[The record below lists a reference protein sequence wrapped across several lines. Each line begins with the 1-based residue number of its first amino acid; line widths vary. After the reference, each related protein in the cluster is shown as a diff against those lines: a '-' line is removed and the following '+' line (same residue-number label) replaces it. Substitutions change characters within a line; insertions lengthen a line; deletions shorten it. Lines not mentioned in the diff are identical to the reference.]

1 MALIAMAVHDTEENQ
16 RSKYTKE
23 TIESLFET
31 VDFSQHRLIIID
43 NGSCQE
49 TKELIQK
56 SGCIVDTTKFKEN
69 HNPFVLITNTDNIG
83 TAKAINQ
90 AWKLAA
96 PGETLIKMDNDVVIN
111 NYGWVEEMETA
122 MRLGGYGIVGL
133 KRKDLMQHPNAKDNW
148 KTQLKM
154 LPHQKGEQ
162 WIVVEES
169 EDIMGTVQMF
179 NPNLINKMGGLMQ
192 AGVYGFDDTLACIRA
207 KLLGYKLAFLPHID
221 IDHIDVGG
229 DAYTEW
235 KRKYAEE
242 KMKEFYAIKEGLING
257 TIPIKVEL

>member
-16 RSKYTKE
+16 RAKYTKQ
-23 TIESLFET
+23 TLESLIET
-31 VDFSQHRLIIID
+31 VDLNKHKLYLINNNSCKETQDLLNKYCWINTLLNIYVID
-43 NGSCQE
+43 N
-49 TKELIQK
+49 T
-56 SGCIVDTTKFKEN
+56 EN
-69 HNPFVLITNTDNIG
+69 LG

-90 AWKLAA
+90 AWYLSDK
-96 PGETLIKMDNDVVIN
+96 GETLVKMDNDVVIN
-111 NYGWVEEMETA
+111 NYGWVEDMETA

-154 LPHQKGEQ
+154 LPHQKGEP

-179 NPNLINKMGGLMQ
+179 NPSLINKMGGLMQ

-235 KRKYAEE
+235 KRKYAAD
-242 KMKEFYAIKEGLING
+242 KTKEFYEIKQGLING
-257 TIPIKVEL
+257 SIPIKVNL

>member
-1 MALIAMAVHDTEENQ
+1 MCAMIAMAVYDTEENG
-16 RSKYTKE
+16 RTKYTKE
-23 TIESLFET
+23 TIESLIET
-31 VDFSQHRLIIID
+31 VDLKKHKLYLVNNNSCEETRKILDSYCWVNTLLNIYVID
-43 NGSCQE
+43 NLE
-49 TKELIQK
+49 
-56 SGCIVDTTKFKEN
+56 
-69 HNPFVLITNTDNIG
+69 NIG

-90 AWKLAA
+90 AWALKQ
-96 PGETLIKMDNDVVIN
+96 PGEVLIKMDNDVVIN
-111 NYGWVEEMETA
+111 NYGWIEDMETA

-133 KRKDLMQHPNAKDNW
+133 KRKDLMQSPNAKDNW
-148 KTQLKM
+148 KTELKM
-154 LPHQKGEQ
+154 LPHQKGEP

-179 NPNLINKMGGLMQ
+179 NPTLINKMGGLMQ

-235 KRKYAEE
+235 KRKYATE
-242 KMKEFYAIKEGLING
+242 KTKEFYQIKQGLING

>member
-16 RSKYTKE
+16 RAKYTKQ
-23 TIESLFET
+23 TLESLIET
-31 VDFSQHRLIIID
+31 VDLNKHKLYLINNNSCKETQDLLNKYCWINTLLNIYVID
-43 NGSCQE
+43 N
-49 TKELIQK
+49 T
-56 SGCIVDTTKFKEN
+56 EN
-69 HNPFVLITNTDNIG
+69 LG

-90 AWKLAA
+90 AWYLSDK
-96 PGETLIKMDNDVVIN
+96 GETLVKMDNDVVIN
-111 NYGWVEEMETA
+111 NYGWVEDMETA

-154 LPHQKGEQ
+154 LPHQKGEP

-169 EDIMGTVQMF
+169 EDIIGTVQMF
-179 NPNLINKMGGLMQ
+179 NPSLINKMGGLMQ

-235 KRKYAEE
+235 KRKYAAD
-242 KMKEFYAIKEGLING
+242 KTKEFYEIKQGLING
-257 TIPIKVEL
+257 SIPIKVNL

>member
-1 MALIAMAVHDTEENQ
+1 MALIAMAVHDTDENQ
-16 RSKYTKE
+16 RTKYTKQ
-23 TIESLFET
+23 TIESLYQT
-31 VDFSQHRLIIID
+31 VDFTQHRLIIVD
-43 NGSCQE
+43 NGSCRE
-49 TKELIQK
+49 TKEILLEYLIK
-56 SGCIVDTTKFKEN
+56 DIHDKNTYIINDEN
-69 HNPFVLITNTDNIG
+69 EG
-83 TAKAINQ
+83 TAKAINK
-90 AWKLAA
+90 AWSEQK
-96 PGETLIKMDNDVVIN
+96 PNEVLIKMDNDVVIN
-111 NYGWVEEMETA
+111 NYGWVEDMETA

-148 KTQLKM
+148 KTKLKM

-235 KRKYAEE
+235 KRKYAGE
-242 KMKEFYAIKEGLING
+242 KTKEFYQIKQGLING

>member
-1 MALIAMAVHDTEENQ
+1 MALIAMAVHDTDENQ
-16 RSKYTKE
+16 RSKYTKA
-23 TIESLFET
+23 TIESLIET
-31 VDFSQHRLIIID
+31 VDLKKHKLYLVNNNSCEETRKILDSYCWINTLLNIYVID
-43 NGSCQE
+43 N
-49 TKELIQK
+49 L
-56 SGCIVDTTKFKEN
+56 EN
-69 HNPFVLITNTDNIG
+69 LG

-90 AWKLAA
+90 AWALKE
-96 PGETLIKMDNDVVIN
+96 PGEVLIKMDNDVVIN
-111 NYGWVEEMETA
+111 NYGWVEDMETA

-148 KTQLKM
+148 KTELKM
-154 LPHQKGEQ
+154 LPHQKGEP

-179 NPNLINKMGGLMQ
+179 NPSLINKMGGLMQ

-235 KRKYAEE
+235 KRKYAAE
-242 KMKEFYAIKEGLING
+242 KTKEFYQIKQGLING
-257 TIPIKVEL
+257 TIPIKVNL

>member
-1 MALIAMAVHDTEENQ
+1 MALIAMAVNDSEENG
-16 RSKYTKE
+16 RTKYTKNAIDSLIN
-23 TIESLFET
+23 TIDLDYHRIIV
-31 VDFSQHRLIIID
+31 VD
-43 NGSCQE
+43 NNSCEE
-49 TKELIQK
+49 TKRCLNWFK
-56 SGCIVDTTKFKEN
+56 SHITIIYNNEN
-69 HNPFVLITNTDNIG
+69 VG

-90 AWKLAA
+90 AWSLKE
-96 PGETLIKMDNDVVIN
+96 PNEVLIKMDNDVVIN
-111 NYGWVEEMETA
+111 NYGWVEDMETA

-148 KTQLKM
+148 KTELKM
-154 LPHQKGEQ
+154 LPHQKGEP

-179 NPNLINKMGGLMQ
+179 NPSLINKMGGLMQ

-235 KRKYAEE
+235 KRKYAAE
-242 KMKEFYAIKEGLING
+242 KTKEFYQIKQGLING
-257 TIPIKVEL
+257 TIPIKVNL

>member
-1 MALIAMAVHDTEENQ
+1 MALIAMAVYCTEENQ
-16 RSKYTKE
+16 KDKYLLKTLQ
-23 TIESLFET
+23 SLSET
-31 VDFSQHRLIIID
+31 VDFTKHRLIVSVNGYTNTTKQMLTKIIPSIGTISDIIYKTID
-43 NGSCQE
+43 NE
-49 TKELIQK
+49 T
-56 SGCIVDTTKFKEN
+56 
-69 HNPFVLITNTDNIG
+69 NIG
-83 TAKAINQ
+83 TAKAINKV
-90 AWKLAA
+90 WSLRK
-96 PGETLIKMDNDVVIN
+96 PNEVLIKIDDDVVIN
-111 NYGWVEEMETA
+111 NYGWVEDMETA

-148 KTQLKM
+148 KTELKM
-154 LPHQKGEQ
+154 LPHQKGEA
-162 WIVVEES
+162 WIIVEES

-235 KRKYAEE
+235 KRKYAGE
-242 KMKEFYAIKEGLING
+242 KMKEFYQIKQGLING

>member
-1 MALIAMAVHDTEENQ
+1 MCAMIAMAVYDTEENG
-16 RSKYTKE
+16 RTKYTKE
-23 TIESLFET
+23 TIESLIET
-31 VDFSQHRLIIID
+31 VDLKKHKLYLVNNNSCEETRKILDSYCWVNTLLNIYVID
-43 NGSCQE
+43 NLE
-49 TKELIQK
+49 
-56 SGCIVDTTKFKEN
+56 
-69 HNPFVLITNTDNIG
+69 NIG

-90 AWKLAA
+90 AWALKQ
-96 PGETLIKMDNDVVIN
+96 PGEVLIKMDNDVVIN
-111 NYGWVEEMETA
+111 NYGWIEDMETA

-133 KRKDLMQHPNAKDNW
+133 KRKDLMQSPNAKDNW
-148 KTQLKM
+148 KTELKM
-154 LPHQKGEQ
+154 LPHQKGEP

-179 NPNLINKMGGLMQ
+179 NPTLINKMGGLMQ

-221 IDHIDVGG
+221 IDHIDIGG

-235 KRKYAEE
+235 KRKYAAE
-242 KMKEFYAIKEGLING
+242 KTKEFYQIKQGLING

>member
-1 MALIAMAVHDTEENQ
+1 MALISVAIYDTEENQ
-16 RSKYTKE
+16 RTKYTKQ
-23 TIESLFET
+23 TIESLIET
-31 VDFSQHRLIIID
+31 VDLKKHKLYLVNNNSCKETRIILDSYCWINTLLNIYVID
-43 NGSCQE
+43 N
-49 TKELIQK
+49 T
-56 SGCIVDTTKFKEN
+56 EN
-69 HNPFVLITNTDNIG
+69 VG

-90 AWKLAA
+90 AWALKE
-96 PGETLIKMDNDVVIN
+96 PGEVLIKMDNDVVIN
-111 NYGWVEEMETA
+111 NYGWVEDMETA

-154 LPHQKGEQ
+154 LPHEKGEQ

-179 NPNLINKMGGLMQ
+179 NPSLINKMGGLMQ

-235 KRKYAEE
+235 KRKYAGE
-242 KMKEFYAIKEGLING
+242 KMKEFYQIKEGLING

>member
-16 RSKYTKE
+16 RAKYTKQ
-23 TIESLFET
+23 TLESLIET
-31 VDFSQHRLIIID
+31 VDLNKHKLYLINNNSCKETQDLLNKYCWINTLLNIYVID
-43 NGSCQE
+43 N
-49 TKELIQK
+49 T
-56 SGCIVDTTKFKEN
+56 EN
-69 HNPFVLITNTDNIG
+69 LG

-90 AWKLAA
+90 AWYLSDK
-96 PGETLIKMDNDVVIN
+96 GETLVKMDNDVVIN
-111 NYGWVEEMETA
+111 NYGWVEDMETA

-154 LPHQKGEQ
+154 LPHQKGEP

-169 EDIMGTVQMF
+169 EDIMGIVQMF
-179 NPNLINKMGGLMQ
+179 NPSLINKMGGLMQ

-235 KRKYAEE
+235 KRKYAAD
-242 KMKEFYAIKEGLING
+242 KTKEFYEIKQGLING
-257 TIPIKVEL
+257 SIPIKVNL